1 MKLRLLFITMLV
13 SATTWVVRAQ
23 SGSSCADAIPFV
35 LETPF
40 VQETAELWYYV
51 QLTEEERGK
60 ECVLTLSTT
69 HTETITI
76 TADVYTTCD
85 NKLFDATT
93 VLAPGQTKTQT
104 LQAGLVNNVLDNYG
118 GRAYLKIH
126 MSGGK
131 IDFNVETRIPEIET
145 EDPLCLEA
153 FEVVNNPANGQNDTT
168 KYNLV
173 ADQPTWFSFTSEGNQ
188 TIDLYFQPTSPA
200 DKYSEKTVEL
210 YFDCASDAQYVRTGT
225 ADTVIRGYVIPAGT
239 YYAKF
244 TGTVNGKATFVV
256 RDVDLP
262 CVDAETM
269 EHGMTYTTVAGDN
282 WYRFYTDYATELPI
296 ENTGAAD
303 VTITLY
309 EGVCG
314 GEQTNTGWR
323 ELETVTVAPGASH
336 LFDALP
342 ANALGH
348 AYYLKVN
355 GITTLSVG
363 GGNSCATAMWL
374 VDGGVYEL
382 LPGQTYWYKYEFDG
396 KSEVKATFTGANP
409 TTTKRIAGYL
419 DCESAAVFATSFTEA
434 VVDEGIVMP
443 SGLYY
448 GSIRVD
454 AACTMTID
462 IFTSPTD
469 KECAYARELN
479 YGDMAIAAG
488 WYDFIGDGDLTIL
501 AEAENTRIS
510 AIYRMICGSTDPN
523 HQVEVMSNIELSSD
537 EMLHIPLEPLRPGW
551 HYYVVLESGVFSVIN
566 GENCSRALVI
576 EPGKEYRMH
585 AGRSVWYT
593 YTFNGHEKMSVTYTP
608 DEAGAVVNKEAVLY
622 FNCGEAPAYTAT
634 TTATTVSRDY
644 VVPAG
649 TYYAKLTADKDGVA
663 VFTVEEVTEA
673 CAVADTIGSANAPY
687 ETNLTVN
694 AEKWF
699 YFEPNPSIDL
709 TLEVVSG
716 TPNVSL
722 YKGVCNV
729 GTPGVDYEYWHAVFE
744 NQTMSA
750 GTRYDLLQ
758 DPALQ
763 YGGYYFKVTNGTI
776 RFTSLTLGGRT
787 CEDAYEIEAGK
798 EYLVEDITWF
808 VLTSDGTQSFG
819 ADFTP
824 VLSGERVTKEV
835 ALFFDCADTEPIATR
850 TSTANHVELD
860 YVVPAG
866 TYYLRLTTTA
876 STNNAGTIV
885 FFLREEIPC
894 AVAEDIVLGQTYTQ
908 TEGTA
913 WYKMG
918 DDVTPLLYV
927 ETNAEVRVYKGI
939 CSSTT
944 EDRNYWLAVD
954 TIRHE
959 AKVEVLDELIFEDL
973 NVGEYY
979 FEVVAQAND
988 TVRFTTY
995 MASAERSDTVCAGH
1009 QVTIG
1014 TDVYTIDHDMTIRD
1028 TVEYVYAARPEF
1040 TLDSLYIYHFTTY
1053 RTPEIPDLQLWPEAI
1068 CGDTLHLGAATEAAW
1083 QQLTASITPE
1093 QSEPADAWWEILNV
1107 SNNTYVRYAGEKTAP
1122 GVETVTVRYA
1132 VKTICEETV
1141 YSEGK
1146 VLTVG
1151 IPTADNFEGYDNV
1164 PAVSKYDWLLM
1175 LNVKQLQEKGYE
1187 FTEEDVTWYRVK
1199 GTKDIL
1205 GSDEADDELL
1215 GKGYYYTIGKT
1226 FVGSGDYYATVD
1238 LQPNVTEAMCGGV
1251 LRTQVFS
1258 FVSTG
1263 REGVALYPNM
1273 LKSGEQVN
1281 VTGLPEDAAVEITIY
1296 DMMGQVLNRFHSKGV
1311 ATYSFTTQAV
1321 PGYYMVQV
1329 RFEDKEQIL
1338 KYVVK

>member
-1 MKLRLLFITMLV
+1 MRWRFLILAMLLL
-13 SATTWVVRAQ
+13 TTTKVLRAQ
-23 SGSSCADAIPFV
+23 SGSSCSDAIPFV
-35 LETPF
+35 LERPF
-40 VQETAELWYYV
+40 VQEETELWYYV

-118 GRAYLKIH
+118 GRAYLKLHI
-126 MSGGK
+126 SSGK
-131 IDFNVETRIPEIET
+131 IDFQVEVRVPESET

-168 KYNLV
+168 KYNLA

-188 TIDLYFQPTSPA
+188 TVDLYFEPTSP
-200 DKYSEKTVEL
+200 DDQYSEKTVEL

-244 TGTVNGKATFVV
+244 TGTANGKATFVV
-256 RDVDLP
+256 RDVNLP
-262 CVDAETM
+262 CVDAVTM
-269 EHGMTYTTVAGDN
+269 EHGMTYTTAAGDN
-282 WYRFYTDYATELPI
+282 WYRFYTDYTTELPI
-296 ENTGAAD
+296 ENTGTTD
-303 VTITLY
+303 VNIVLY

-314 GEQTNTGWR
+314 GEQTDMGWR
-323 ELETVTVAPGASH
+323 QLENVTIAAGTSY
-336 LFDALP
+336 LFDNLA

-348 AYYLKVN
+348 AYYLKVT
-355 GITTLSVG
+355 GATTLSVG
-363 GGNSCATAMWL
+363 GGNSCETAMWL

-382 LPGQTYWYKYEFDG
+382 QPGQTYWYKYEFDG
-396 KSEVKATFTGANP
+396 KSEIKATFTGDNP
-409 TTTKRIAGYL
+409 TTTKYIGGYL
-419 DCESAAVFATSFTEA
+419 DCESAAVFSTSFTKD
-434 VVDEGIVMP
+434 VVDEGIVLP
-443 SGLYY
+443 EGLYY

-462 IFTSPTD
+462 IYTSSVD
-469 KECAYARELN
+469 KDCAYATELD

-488 WYDFIGDGDLTIL
+488 WYDFVGDGDLTIL

-510 AIYRMICGSTDPN
+510 AIYRMICGSTAPN
-523 HQVEVMSNIELSSD
+523 HQIEVMTDIELSSN

-566 GENCSRALVI
+566 GDNCSRALYI
-576 EPGKEYRMH
+576 EPGKPYRMH
-585 AGRSVWYT
+585 AGQSVWYT
-593 YTFNGHEKMSVTYTP
+593 YTFNGREKMSVTYTP

-622 FNCGEAPAYTAT
+622 FNCGEEPAYTGT
-634 TTATTVSRDY
+634 STAETISRDY
-644 VVPAG
+644 VIPAG

-663 VFTVEEVTEA
+663 VFTVEEVNEA
-673 CAVADTIGSANAPY
+673 CAVADTIGSTAAPY
-687 ETNLTVN
+687 ATDITVN
-694 AEKWF
+694 GEKWF
-699 YFEPNPSIDL
+699 YFEPNPGIDL

-716 TPNVSL
+716 TPVVSL

-729 GTPGVDYEYWHAVFE
+729 GTASDYNYWEAVFE
-744 NQTMSA
+744 DQTMAANDS
-750 GTRYDLLQ
+750 YDLQQ
-758 DPALQ
+758 DPNLP
-763 YGGYYFKVTNGTI
+763 YGGYYFKVENGTI
-776 RFTSLTLGGRT
+776 RFTTLTYGGRT
-787 CEDAYEIEAGK
+787 CEDAYEITVGE
-798 EYLVEDITWF
+798 EYEVADVTWF
-808 VLTSDGTQSFG
+808 VLTTDGTKSFR

-824 VLSGERVTKEV
+824 MLEGEVVTKEV

-850 TSTANHVELD
+850 TSTTDHVELD

-885 FFLREEIPC
+885 FSYGEDIPC
-894 AVAEDIVLGQTYTQ
+894 AVAEDIVLGQTYTEA
-908 TEGTA
+908 EGTA
-913 WYKMG
+913 WYKIA

-944 EDRNYWLAVD
+944 ENRNYWMAVD

-959 AKVEVLDELIFEDL
+959 AKVEVLDELLFDNL
-973 NVGEYY
+973 NIGEYY

-988 TVRFTTY
+988 TVRFTSY
-995 MASAERSDTVCAGH
+995 VASVERRDTVCVGE

-1014 TDVYTIDHDMTIRD
+1014 TEIYTIDHDMTICD
-1028 TVEYVYAARPEF
+1028 TVEYVYTARPEF

-1053 RTPEIPDLQLWPEAI
+1053 RSPEVPELQMWPTAV
-1068 CGDTLHLGAATEAAW
+1068 CGDTLHLEEASEAAW
-1083 QQLTASITPE
+1083 QLLTASITPE
-1093 QSEPADAWWEILNV
+1093 QSAPAEAWWEVLDV
-1107 SNNTYVRYAGEKTAP
+1107 SGNAYSRYDGEKTAP
-1122 GVETVTVRYA
+1122 GVEKITVRYA
-1132 VKTICEETV
+1132 VKTLCEETV

-1146 VLTVG
+1146 ALTVG
-1151 IPTADNFEGYDNV
+1151 LPNADNFAEYDNI

-1175 LNVKQLQEKGYE
+1175 LNVKQLQEQGYE
-1187 FTEEDVTWYRVK
+1187 FTEEDVTWYRVV
-1199 GTKDIL
+1199 GTKDLL
-1205 GSDEADDELL
+1205 GSDDSDDELL
-1215 GKGYYYTIGKT
+1215 GKGYYYT
-1226 FVGSGDYYATVD
+1226 VGETLVGTGDYYATVD
-1238 LQPNVTEAMCGGV
+1238 LQPNASEAMCGGI

-1263 REGVALYPNM
+1263 KEGVAIYPNM
-1273 LKSGEQVN
+1273 LASGEQVN
-1281 VTGLPEDAAVEITIY
+1281 VTGLPDDTAVEITVY
-1296 DMMGQVLNRFHSKGV
+1296 DMMGQVLHRFHTQGQT
-1311 ATYSFTTQAV
+1311 TYSFATQAV

-1329 RFEDKEQIL
+1329 RFEEKEQIL